1 MCYALPLTPHS
12 FILIEQ
18 IIAQQ
23 MTRTRAMQLFP
34 VTKRDRGKINS
45 YLFVSFSLMALLLFI
60 PSPPAAAQLQRLLL
74 DAC

>member
-12 FILIEQ
+12 FTLIGQ

-23 MTRTRAMQLFP
+23 MTRTRAKQLFP
-34 VTKRDRGKINS
+34 VTKRDRGKMNS
-45 YLFVSFSLMALLLFI
+45 YLFVSFSSMALLPII